1 MSKKINVF
9 QTEVSDKQK
18 LTLDYWQTATNE
30 IENTCL
36 SVLHLLYQND
46 DYENYLKYQRQFN
59 NFKDVRN
66 ILSGIVLRTVETNN
80 LYLMENMVVD
90 SVRQLINMITLNP
103 SVNQFCISEST
114 EFDKTVSRLYN
125 EIALIIVECMSML
138 KNKLQIIGWLRLS
151 YFLHST
157 S

>member
-1 MSKKINVF
+1 MSRKSNIL
-9 QTEVSDKQK
+9 QTKLSNKQK
-18 LTLDYWQTATNE
+18 HTLDYWQTATKE

-46 DYENYLKYQRQFN
+46 DYENYLKYQRQFS

-66 ILSGIVLRTVETNN
+66 VLSGIVSRTVETNN

-90 SVRQLINMITLNP
+90 AVRQLMNMIALKP
-103 SVNQFCISEST
+103 SVNQCDIAKT
-114 EFDKTVSRLYN
+114 TALDTTVSRLYN

-138 KNKLQIIGWLRLS
+138 KTKLQDIGWLVELILFRP
-151 YFLHST
+151 
-157 S
+157 